1 MGWSRFYSDEQID
14 SRLESI
20 LTDFEMKYFGG
31 YTYTTTT
38 PDKRFKDGERK
49 YTHYI
54 NSTSRERTSSE
65 RRMFIDELINN
76 LNNNKTLDMHA
87 YLQFFTFVRNPSFR
101 KKGQRALK
109 ERIIVEYGDIP
120 SYKDKLKE
128 FISLYNQCKLFGWL
142 LRWFSPKNSYLDS
155 ILKRVNTI

>member
-1 MGWSRFYSDEQID
+1 MLSG
-14 SRLESI
+14 
-20 LTDFEMKYFGG
+20 
-31 YTYTTTT
+31 
-38 PDKRFKDGERK
+38 
-49 YTHYI
+49 
-54 NSTSRERTSSE
+54 
-65 RRMFIDELINN
+65 
-76 LNNNKTLDMHA
+76 HA